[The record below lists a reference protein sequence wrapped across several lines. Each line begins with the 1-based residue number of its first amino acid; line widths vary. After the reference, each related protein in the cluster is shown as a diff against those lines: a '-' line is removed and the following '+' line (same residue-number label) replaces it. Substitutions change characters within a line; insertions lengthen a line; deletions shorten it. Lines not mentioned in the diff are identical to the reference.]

1 LQPFFVFGI
10 FSAVVQLEKRTEKAV
25 IQNPKKLITLPTGLS
40 SMLRFLLIV
49 ALGLYIL
56 SKIGGFFFRIGA
68 ASQNRTTQYRKP
80 GNINVDKTQKKDKRG
95 TIKGGD
101 YVDYEEVK

>member
-1 LQPFFVFGI
+1 MKV
-10 FSAVVQLEKRTEKAV
+10 
-25 IQNPKKLITLPTGLS
+25 LIIT
-40 SMLRFLLIV
+40 
-49 ALGLYIL
+49 ALVLYIL

-68 ASQNRTTQYRKP
+68 ASQNRNTQSRRS
-80 GNINVDKTQKKDKRG
+80 GSIHVDANQKKEKRS

>member
-1 LQPFFVFGI
+1 
-10 FSAVVQLEKRTEKAV
+10 
-25 IQNPKKLITLPTGLS
+25 
-40 SMLRFLLIV
+40 MLKLLIIL
-49 ALGLYIL
+49 ALAVYIL

-68 ASQNRTTQYRKP
+68 ASQNRNSQTRKP
-80 GNINVDKTQKKDKRG
+80 EGSMNVDSNPKKDKRG

>member
-1 LQPFFVFGI
+1 MQ
-10 FSAVVQLEKRTEKAV
+10 
-25 IQNPKKLITLPTGLS
+25 TGLS
-40 SMLRFLLIV
+40 FMIRLLLIL
-49 ALGLYIL
+49 ALAVYIL

-68 ASQNRTTQYRKP
+68 ASQNRNPQPRRP
-80 GNINVDKTQKKDKRG
+80 EGSVHVNPDQKKDKRG